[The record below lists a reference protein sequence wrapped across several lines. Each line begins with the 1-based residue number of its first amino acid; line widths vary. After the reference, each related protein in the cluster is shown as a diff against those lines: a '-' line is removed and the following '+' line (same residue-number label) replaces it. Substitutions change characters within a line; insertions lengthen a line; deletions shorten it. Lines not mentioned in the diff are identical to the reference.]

1 MKSDTIL
8 TDITIVIPVYNP
20 GKKLNVCIKSITK
33 QSYKNFV
40 CILVD
45 DGSTD
50 GSDKECDRATLKD
63 GRIRVIHQAN
73 HGSVEAR
80 RTGVFSMEAQKSKY
94 ITFWDSDDTLPPDAL
109 QNMLDIAELTD
120 ADLICGKSVR
130 KWKGISLPQRY
141 IPPCFDGDKVQLFNH
156 KEIIEELYISCFGI
170 SNLPVTLW
178 GKLYKTSVITEA
190 MKSETIV
197 KFMGD
202 DLSIMLN
209 VLPLCEQLV
218 VLPKIVYNY
227 SVGGNT
233 SRFMPYMLEDFL
245 ALYQYKTKLATR
257 YPMPYNVKELMDIE
271 LINIVRSYLIMCAT
285 AGKYTETPLYKQIKE
300 ISSNQIIRKAA
311 DNTNNIELSG
321 YIRKGQFDIIAE
333 SIWQSVRKDKLKNRV
348 KKFLFSI

>member
-1 MKSDTIL
+1 MRIDVFL
-8 TDITIVIPVYNP
+8 VIFRVKR
-20 GKKLNVCIKSITK
+20 GIAVIKHLFARALRCPLLRRTAAGQKADSQK
-33 QSYKNFV
+33 
-40 CILVD
+40 
-45 DGSTD
+45 TD
-50 GSDKECDRATLKD
+50 GQNT
-63 GRIRVIHQAN
+63 
-73 HGSVEAR
+73 GS
-80 RTGVFSMEAQKSKY
+80 F
-94 ITFWDSDDTLPPDAL
+94 FH
-109 QNMLDIAELTD
+109 
-120 ADLICGKSVR
+120 
-130 KWKGISLPQRY
+130 RY

-245 ALYQYKTKLATR
+245 ALYQYKTKLAAR
-257 YPMPYNVKELMDIE
+257 YLMPYNIEELMDIE

-285 AGKYTETPLYKQIKE
+285 AGKYTETQLYEQIKE

-311 DNTNNIELSG
+311 DNTKNIELSG

-333 SIWQSVRKDKLKNRV
+333 SIWQSVRKDKLKNRL